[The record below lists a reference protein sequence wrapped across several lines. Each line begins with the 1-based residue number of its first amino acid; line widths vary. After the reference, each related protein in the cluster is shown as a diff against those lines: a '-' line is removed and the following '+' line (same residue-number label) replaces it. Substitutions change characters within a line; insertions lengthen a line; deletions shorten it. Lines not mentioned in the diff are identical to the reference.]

1 MHDQLKPCNR
11 DGRQAR
17 RSALVRF
24 LALVLAGLALG
35 VIALGCDASA
45 KPGVAKADT
54 TATTTGQPTT
64 RSGSGDAVAYAA
76 CMRRNGV
83 PQFPDPDANG
93 RLRFPKDLVRSPRLR
108 AAMRACRPLLPTL
121 PAPDSRQLAEALR
134 LGVRYSACMRAHGVP
149 NFPDPR
155 ATQQGGIRFDYHA
168 PDSRRFEA
176 ADRACI
182 KLGRA
187 MKNALR

>member
-1 MHDQLKPCNR
+1 MTGSRHVTATGDKR
-11 DGRQAR
+11 G

-35 VIALGCDASA
+35 VIASGCDASSNQ
-45 KPGVAKADT
+45 GVAKADT
-54 TATTTGQPTT
+54 TATTTGQPST

-93 RLRFPKDLVRSPRLR
+93 RLRFPKDLVRSSRVR

-134 LGVRYSACMRAHGVP
+134 LGVRYAACMRAHGVP

-155 ATQQGGIRFDYHA
+155 ATRQGGITFDYHA

-182 KLGRA
+182 ELSRG